1 MKLLVTHRHW
11 GMEGLFVMLRNLVY
25 VLCRM
30 EAIHSKPLCW
40 VVTGSPLHFVR
51 ITLVW
56 GTECIGGREALWG
69 KGMLSLYRGEEG
81 EEGLARGTNGLQG

>member
-40 VVTGSPLHFVR
+40 VVTGSPLHSVR

-56 GTECIGGREALWG
+56 GHRVYWREGGTLGERHVKLVQ
-69 KGMLSLYRGEEG
+69 RGG
-81 EEGLARGTNGLQG
+81 GGGGSGLRH